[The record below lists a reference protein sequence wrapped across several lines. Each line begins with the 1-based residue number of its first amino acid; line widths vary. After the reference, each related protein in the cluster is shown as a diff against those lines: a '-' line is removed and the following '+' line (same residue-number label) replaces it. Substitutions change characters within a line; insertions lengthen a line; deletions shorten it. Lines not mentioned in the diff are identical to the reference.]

1 MRIHIIACEVMLR
14 EICYAVA
21 RAPHPCDP
29 VFIRK
34 GLHDNPDVLREELRS
49 RLATVDPARADVVV
63 LGYGLCSNGTAGL
76 QAGQIPLVI
85 PKMHDCITMFL
96 GSRSRY
102 ADLFGQHPG
111 TYYYTKGWLERGAD
125 QVAQPARQGGGLM
138 DQTFQELV
146 ARYGEDNARYLMEI
160 QGGWVERYTRACL
173 IRMPI
178 YPADEDEAKVREI
191 AAQHGWEYAEVEGD
205 MRLFEAMVG
214 GDWSEEDFLVVP
226 PGGTIQ
232 PSYDDH
238 VLKYVGGCQ
247 ACRVGQAVAPLQR

>member
-14 EICYAVA
+14 EICYVVA
-21 RAPHPCDP
+21 RGPHPCDP
-29 VFIRK
+29 EFVRK
-34 GLHDNPDVLREELRS
+34 GLHDNPEVLRHELCA
-49 RLATVDPARADVVV
+49 RLAAVDATRADAVV

-76 QAGQIPLVI
+76 QAGQVPLVV

-96 GSRSRY
+96 GSRRRY
-102 ADLFGQHPG
+102 AEVFSRQPG

-125 QVAQPARQGGGLM
+125 QVPQPAHQGGGLM

-160 QGGWVERYTRACL
+160 QGQWVQNYTRACL

-178 YPADEDEAKVREI
+178 YPGEEDAAKVREI
-191 AAQHGWEYAEVEGD
+191 AAQHGWEYVELEGD

-214 GDWSEEDFLVVP
+214 GEWSEEDFLVVP

-232 PSYDDH
+232 PSYDDE
-238 VLKYVGGCQ
+238 VLKCTEGCQ
-247 ACRVGQAVAPLQR
+247 ECPVVQTAAAEK